1 MTKTWKQK
9 FWRLAREVKI
19 LTFDILHSDEEREAN
34 KSFERGLM
42 WRSLI
47 SQLARINLTVAYT
60 IMDQV
65 NY

>member
-1 MTKTWKQK
+1 MNKTCKQK
-9 FWRLAREVKI
+9 FWRVAREVKI

-34 KSFERGLM
+34 KSYERGLM
-42 WRSLI
+42 WRSIL
-47 SQLARINLTVAYT
+47 SQIARINLTVAYT